1 MYVSSVLFLCSL
13 NVVNNYPIRGWHFKV
28 FVIYTQENLIG
39 TLLAIFGNLLVSIS
53 VSIQVNVYL
62 QIHISNCIVIQGVF
76 MLRPVRWESNAFIYF
91 STSCSIAQL
100 LFVAVSKG
108 VGLTRRCKRQTH
120 VITTDV
126 FSCRNKVMW
135 CWQEIK
141 TRGNITTLRPGGL
154 AWCWWFWGRP
164 PCLCLTRLHRSRS

>member
-1 MYVSSVLFLCSL
+1 MLTKCCKQLSYPWLTLQSLCDLYTGKPHWNFVGYLWKPVGQHLRQHS
-13 NVVNNYPIRGWHFKV
+13 GKCV
-28 FVIYTQENLIG
+28 FAEY
-39 TLLAIFGNLLVSIS
+39 
-53 VSIQVNVYL
+53 
-62 QIHISNCIVIQGVF
+62 ISNCIVIQGVF

-135 CWQEIK
+135 RWQEIK

>member
-1 MYVSSVLFLCSL
+1 MHTKCCKQFSCLWLTLQSL
-13 NVVNNYPIRGWHFKV
+13 I
-28 FVIYTQENLIG
+28 FVIYSQDNLIG

-53 VSIQVNVYL
+53 VSIQVSVYL
-62 QIHISNCIVIQGVF
+62 QPTFLTALIQGQGVF
-76 MLRPVRWESNAFIYF
+76 RLRPVRWKSNAFIYF
-91 STSCSIAQL
+91 STSCSITQL

-108 VGLTRRCKRQTH
+108 VGFIRRCKRQTH

-135 CWQEIK
+135 RWQEIK

-154 AWCWWFWGRP
+154 AWCWWFWGRA
-164 PCLCLTRLHRSRS
+164 PCLCLTHLHRSLS

>member
-1 MYVSSVLFLCSL
+1 MVNTSKSYLCDLYTGQPHWDIVSYLWEPVGQHLSQHSGKC
-13 NVVNNYPIRGWHFKV
+13 V
-28 FVIYTQENLIG
+28 FAEY
-39 TLLAIFGNLLVSIS
+39 
-53 VSIQVNVYL
+53 
-62 QIHISNCIVIQGVF
+62 ISNCIVIQGVF
-76 MLRPVRWESNAFIYF
+76 MLRPVRWKSNAFIYF
-91 STSCSIAQL
+91 STSCSMTQL

-108 VGLTRRCKRQTH
+108 VGLMRRCKRQTH

-135 CWQEIK
+135 RWQEIK

-164 PCLCLTRLHRSRS
+164 LCLCPTRLHRSLS